1 MSKDIMLVSSVPTF
15 MMNDLQQEYVLH
27 DHAHILDP
35 EAFTKVTAFVGVGS
49 AAKVDRKLLAMFP
62 NVKMISIFGV
72 GYDGIDVAAAKERGI
87 QVTHTPDVLTD
98 DVADLAMGLI
108 LSMGRRIPQSD
119 KFVRNGDWVSE
130 PFTMTH
136 KVTGTRLG
144 VVGLGRIGQAIAK
157 RAAAFDMTIAYT
169 GRRAKT
175 NAPFRYYPS
184 ATELAAV
191 QERGIQVT
199 HTPDVLTDDVA
210 DLAMGL
216 ILSMGRRI
224 PQSDKF
230 VRNGDW
236 VSEPFTMTH
245 KVTGTRLGVV
255 GLGRIGQAIAKRAAA
270 FDMTIAYTGR
280 RAKTNAPFR
289 YYPSATE
296 LAANSDY
303 LVVAVPGGDDT
314 KNMINAQV
322 LKALGPKGI
331 VVNIARGSVID
342 QTALIQALKGR

>member
-1 MSKDIMLVSSVPTF
+1 MSKDVMLLSSVPTF

-49 AAKVDRKLLAMFP
+49 AAKVDRNLLAMFP

-108 LSMGRRIPQSD
+108 LSIGRRIPQSD

-130 PFTMTH
+130 PFTMTR

-175 NAPFRYYPS
+175 NAPFRYYPTAS
-184 ATELAAV
+184 
-191 QERGIQVT
+191 
-199 HTPDVLTDDVA
+199 
-210 DLAMGL
+210 
-216 ILSMGRRI
+216 
-224 PQSDKF
+224 
-230 VRNGDW
+230 
-236 VSEPFTMTH
+236 
-245 KVTGTRLGVV
+245 
-255 GLGRIGQAIAKRAAA
+255 
-270 FDMTIAYTGR
+270 
-280 RAKTNAPFR
+280 
-289 YYPSATE
+289 E

-331 VVNIARGSVID
+331 VINIARGSVVD
-342 QTALIQALKGR
+342 QTALIQALKDKSIAGAGLDVFWDEPNIDPQFFKLQNVVLTPHNGSNTHETRRAMADLALANLKAFFDEQPLLTLIPEGQ

>member
-49 AAKVDRKLLAMFP
+49 TAKVDRKLLAMFP

-72 GYDGIDVAAAKERGI
+72 GYDGVDVAAVKERGI

-108 LSMGRRIPQSD
+108 LSIGRRIPQSD

-144 VVGLGRIGQAIAK
+144 VVGFGRIGQAIAK
-157 RAAAFDMTIAYT
+157 RAAAFDMSIAYA

-175 NAPFRYYPS
+175 NAPYRFYAS
-184 ATELAAV
+184 A
-191 QERGIQVT
+191 
-199 HTPDVLTDDVA
+199 
-210 DLAMGL
+210 
-216 ILSMGRRI
+216 S
-224 PQSDKF
+224 
-230 VRNGDW
+230 
-236 VSEPFTMTH
+236 
-245 KVTGTRLGVV
+245 
-255 GLGRIGQAIAKRAAA
+255 
-270 FDMTIAYTGR
+270 
-280 RAKTNAPFR
+280 
-289 YYPSATE
+289 E

-342 QTALIQALKGR
+342 QTALIQSLKDKSIAGAGLDVFWDEPNIDPQFFKLQNVVLTPHNGSNTHETRRAMADLALANLKAFFDERPLLTLIPECQ

>member
-35 EAFTKVTAFVGVGS
+35 EAFTKVTAFVGFGS
-49 AAKVDRKLLAMFP
+49 MAKVDRKLLAMFP

-108 LSMGRRIPQSD
+108 LSIGRRIPQSD

-175 NAPFRYYPS
+175 NAPFRYYPTAS
-184 ATELAAV
+184 
-191 QERGIQVT
+191 
-199 HTPDVLTDDVA
+199 
-210 DLAMGL
+210 
-216 ILSMGRRI
+216 
-224 PQSDKF
+224 
-230 VRNGDW
+230 
-236 VSEPFTMTH
+236 
-245 KVTGTRLGVV
+245 
-255 GLGRIGQAIAKRAAA
+255 
-270 FDMTIAYTGR
+270 
-280 RAKTNAPFR
+280 
-289 YYPSATE
+289 E

-303 LVVAVPGGDDT
+303 LVVAVPGGEDT

-331 VVNIARGSVID
+331 VINIARGSVVD
-342 QTALIQALKGR
+342 QTALIQALKDKSIAGAGLDVFWDEPNIDPQFFKLQNVVLTPHNGSNTHETRRAMADLALANLKAFFEERPLLTLIPECQ

>member
-49 AAKVDRKLLAMFP
+49 SARVDRNLLAMFP

-72 GYDGIDVAAAKERGI
+72 GYDGIDVAAVQDRGI

-144 VVGLGRIGQAIAK
+144 VVGLGRIGQAI
-157 RAAAFDMTIAYT
+157 T
-169 GRRAKT
+169 
-175 NAPFRYYPS
+175 
-184 ATELAAV
+184 
-191 QERGIQVT
+191 
-199 HTPDVLTDDVA
+199 
-210 DLAMGL
+210 
-216 ILSMGRRI
+216 
-224 PQSDKF
+224 
-230 VRNGDW
+230 
-236 VSEPFTMTH
+236 
-245 KVTGTRLGVV
+245 
-255 GLGRIGQAIAKRAAA
+255 KRAAA

-342 QTALIQALKGR
+342 QTALIQALKDKSIAGAGLDVFWDEPNIDPQFFKLHNVVLTPHNGSNTHETRRAMADLALANLKAFFDERPLLTLIPECQ

>member
-35 EAFTKVTAFVGVGS
+35 EAFTKVTAFVGFGS
-49 AAKVDRKLLAMFP
+49 MAKVDRKLLAMFP

-72 GYDGIDVAAAKERGI
+72 GYDGIDVAAAQERGI

-108 LSMGRRIPQSD
+108 LSIGRRIPQSD
-119 KFVRNGDWVSE
+119 KFVRNADWVSE

-175 NAPFRYYPS
+175 NAPFRYYPTAS
-184 ATELAAV
+184 
-191 QERGIQVT
+191 
-199 HTPDVLTDDVA
+199 
-210 DLAMGL
+210 
-216 ILSMGRRI
+216 
-224 PQSDKF
+224 
-230 VRNGDW
+230 
-236 VSEPFTMTH
+236 
-245 KVTGTRLGVV
+245 
-255 GLGRIGQAIAKRAAA
+255 
-270 FDMTIAYTGR
+270 
-280 RAKTNAPFR
+280 
-289 YYPSATE
+289 E

-331 VVNIARGSVID
+331 VINIARGSVVD
-342 QTALIQALKGR
+342 QTALIQALKDKSIAGAGLDVFWDEPNIDPQFFKMHNVVLTPHNGSNTHETRRAMADLALANLKAFFEERPLLTLIPECQ

>member
-35 EAFTKVTAFVGVGS
+35 EAFTKVTAFVGFGS
-49 AAKVDRKLLAMFP
+49 TAKVDRKLLAMFP

-72 GYDGIDVAAAKERGI
+72 GYDGIDVAAAQERGI

-108 LSMGRRIPQSD
+108 LSIGRRIPQSD
-119 KFVRNGDWVSE
+119 KFVRNADWVSE

-175 NAPFRYYPS
+175 NAPFRYYPTAS
-184 ATELAAV
+184 
-191 QERGIQVT
+191 
-199 HTPDVLTDDVA
+199 
-210 DLAMGL
+210 
-216 ILSMGRRI
+216 
-224 PQSDKF
+224 
-230 VRNGDW
+230 
-236 VSEPFTMTH
+236 
-245 KVTGTRLGVV
+245 
-255 GLGRIGQAIAKRAAA
+255 
-270 FDMTIAYTGR
+270 
-280 RAKTNAPFR
+280 
-289 YYPSATE
+289 E

-331 VVNIARGSVID
+331 VINIARGSVVD
-342 QTALIQALKGR
+342 QTALIQALKDKSIAGAGLDVFWDEPNIDPQFFKLQNVVLTPHNGSNTHETRRAMADLALANLKAFFDDQPLLTLIPECQ

>member
-49 AAKVDRKLLAMFP
+49 TAKVDRKLLAMFP

-72 GYDGIDVAAAKERGI
+72 GYDGIDVAAVQERGI
-87 QVTHTPDVLTD
+87 RVTHTPDVLTD

-108 LSMGRRIPQSD
+108 LSIGRRIPQSD

-157 RAAAFDMTIAYT
+157 RAAAFDMSIAYT

-175 NAPFRYYPS
+175 NAPFRYYPTAS
-184 ATELAAV
+184 
-191 QERGIQVT
+191 
-199 HTPDVLTDDVA
+199 
-210 DLAMGL
+210 
-216 ILSMGRRI
+216 
-224 PQSDKF
+224 
-230 VRNGDW
+230 
-236 VSEPFTMTH
+236 
-245 KVTGTRLGVV
+245 
-255 GLGRIGQAIAKRAAA
+255 
-270 FDMTIAYTGR
+270 
-280 RAKTNAPFR
+280 
-289 YYPSATE
+289 E

-342 QTALIQALKGR
+342 QTALLQALKDKSIAGAGLDVFWDEPNIDPQFFKLQNVVLTPHNGSNTHETRRAMADLALANLKAFFEELPLLTLIPECQ

>member
-108 LSMGRRIPQSD
+108 LSIGRRIPQSD

-175 NAPFRYYPS
+175 NAPFRYYPTAS
-184 ATELAAV
+184 
-191 QERGIQVT
+191 
-199 HTPDVLTDDVA
+199 
-210 DLAMGL
+210 
-216 ILSMGRRI
+216 
-224 PQSDKF
+224 
-230 VRNGDW
+230 
-236 VSEPFTMTH
+236 
-245 KVTGTRLGVV
+245 
-255 GLGRIGQAIAKRAAA
+255 
-270 FDMTIAYTGR
+270 
-280 RAKTNAPFR
+280 
-289 YYPSATE
+289 E

-331 VVNIARGSVID
+331 VINIARGSVVD
-342 QTALIQALKGR
+342 QTALIQVLKDKSIAGAGLDVFWDEPNIDPQFFKLQNVVLTPHNGSNTHETRRAMADLALANLKAFFEERPLLTLIPECQ

>member
-49 AAKVDRKLLAMFP
+49 TAKVDRKLLATFP

-72 GYDGIDVAAAKERGI
+72 GYDGIDVAAVKERGI

-108 LSMGRRIPQSD
+108 LSIGRRIPQSD

-157 RAAAFDMTIAYT
+157 RAAAFDMSIAYT

-175 NAPFRYYPS
+175 NAPFRYYP
-184 ATELAAV
+184 TAA
-191 QERGIQVT
+191 
-199 HTPDVLTDDVA
+199 
-210 DLAMGL
+210 
-216 ILSMGRRI
+216 
-224 PQSDKF
+224 
-230 VRNGDW
+230 
-236 VSEPFTMTH
+236 
-245 KVTGTRLGVV
+245 
-255 GLGRIGQAIAKRAAA
+255 
-270 FDMTIAYTGR
+270 
-280 RAKTNAPFR
+280 
-289 YYPSATE
+289 E

-314 KNMINAQV
+314 KNLIDAQV

-342 QTALIQALKGR
+342 QKALIQALKDKSIAGAGLDVFWDEPNIDPQFFKLQNVVLTPHNGSNTHETRRAMADLALANLKAFFDERPLLTLIPECQ

>member
-1 MSKDIMLVSSVPTF
+1 
-15 MMNDLQQEYVLH
+15 
-27 DHAHILDP
+27 
-35 EAFTKVTAFVGVGS
+35 
-49 AAKVDRKLLAMFP
+49 LLAMFP

-72 GYDGIDVAAAKERGI
+72 GYDGIDVAAVQDRGI

-157 RAAAFDMTIAYT
+157 RAAAFDMSIAYT

-175 NAPFRYYPS
+175 NAPFRYH
-184 ATELAAV
+184 AT
-191 QERGIQVT
+191 
-199 HTPDVLTDDVA
+199 
-210 DLAMGL
+210 
-216 ILSMGRRI
+216 
-224 PQSDKF
+224 
-230 VRNGDW
+230 
-236 VSEPFTMTH
+236 VS
-245 KVTGTRLGVV
+245 
-255 GLGRIGQAIAKRAAA
+255 
-270 FDMTIAYTGR
+270 
-280 RAKTNAPFR
+280 
-289 YYPSATE
+289 E

-303 LVVAVPGGDDT
+303 LVVAVPGGNET

-331 VVNIARGSVID
+331 LINIARGSVID
-342 QTALIQALKGR
+342 QTALIQALKDKSIAGAGLDVFWDEPNIDPQFFKLHNVVLTPHNGSNTHETRRAMADLALANLKAFFDERPLLTLIPECQ

>member
-27 DHAHILDP
+27 DLAHILDP
-35 EAFTKVTAFVGVGS
+35 EAFTKVTAFVGFGS
-49 AAKVDRKLLAMFP
+49 MAKVDRKLLAMFP

-72 GYDGIDVAAAKERGI
+72 GYDGIDVAAAQERGI

-108 LSMGRRIPQSD
+108 LSIGRRIPQSD
-119 KFVRNGDWVSE
+119 KFVRNADWVSE

-175 NAPFRYYPS
+175 NAPFRYYPTAS
-184 ATELAAV
+184 
-191 QERGIQVT
+191 
-199 HTPDVLTDDVA
+199 
-210 DLAMGL
+210 
-216 ILSMGRRI
+216 
-224 PQSDKF
+224 
-230 VRNGDW
+230 
-236 VSEPFTMTH
+236 
-245 KVTGTRLGVV
+245 
-255 GLGRIGQAIAKRAAA
+255 
-270 FDMTIAYTGR
+270 
-280 RAKTNAPFR
+280 
-289 YYPSATE
+289 E

-331 VVNIARGSVID
+331 VINIARGSVVD
-342 QTALIQALKGR
+342 QTALIQALKDKSIAGAALDVFWDEPNIDPQFFKMHNVVLTPHNGSNTHETRRAMADLALANLKAFFDEQPLLTLIPECQ

>member
-35 EAFTKVTAFVGVGS
+35 EAFTKVTAFVGFGS
-49 AAKVDRKLLAMFP
+49 MAKVDRKLLAMFP

-72 GYDGIDVAAAKERGI
+72 GYDGIDVAAAQERGI

-108 LSMGRRIPQSD
+108 LSIGRRIPQSD
-119 KFVRNGDWVSE
+119 KFVRNSDWVSE

-175 NAPFRYYPS
+175 NAPFRYYPTAS
-184 ATELAAV
+184 
-191 QERGIQVT
+191 
-199 HTPDVLTDDVA
+199 
-210 DLAMGL
+210 
-216 ILSMGRRI
+216 
-224 PQSDKF
+224 
-230 VRNGDW
+230 
-236 VSEPFTMTH
+236 
-245 KVTGTRLGVV
+245 
-255 GLGRIGQAIAKRAAA
+255 
-270 FDMTIAYTGR
+270 
-280 RAKTNAPFR
+280 
-289 YYPSATE
+289 E

-331 VVNIARGSVID
+331 VINIARGSVVD
-342 QTALIQALKGR
+342 QTALIQALKDKSIAGAGLDVFWDEPNIDPQFFKLQNVVLTPHNGSNTHETRRAMADLALANLKAFFDEQPLLTLIPECQ

>member
-1 MSKDIMLVSSVPTF
+1 MSKDIMLLSSVPTF

-49 AAKVDRKLLAMFP
+49 TAKVDRKLLAMFP

-72 GYDGIDVAAAKERGI
+72 GYDGVDVAAVKERGI

-108 LSMGRRIPQSD
+108 LSIGRRIPQSD

-144 VVGLGRIGQAIAK
+144 VVGFGRIGQAIAK
-157 RAAAFDMTIAYT
+157 RAAAFDMSIAYT

-175 NAPFRYYPS
+175 NAPYRFYAS
-184 ATELAAV
+184 A
-191 QERGIQVT
+191 
-199 HTPDVLTDDVA
+199 
-210 DLAMGL
+210 
-216 ILSMGRRI
+216 S
-224 PQSDKF
+224 
-230 VRNGDW
+230 
-236 VSEPFTMTH
+236 
-245 KVTGTRLGVV
+245 
-255 GLGRIGQAIAKRAAA
+255 
-270 FDMTIAYTGR
+270 
-280 RAKTNAPFR
+280 
-289 YYPSATE
+289 E

-342 QTALIQALKGR
+342 QTALIQSLKDKSIAGAGLDVFWDEPNIDPQFFKLQNVVLTPHNGSNTHETRRAMADLALANLKAFFDERPLLTLIPECQ

>member
-49 AAKVDRKLLAMFP
+49 TAKVDRKLLAMFP

-72 GYDGIDVAAAKERGI
+72 GYDGIDVAAVKERGI

-108 LSMGRRIPQSD
+108 LSIGRRIPQSD

-144 VVGLGRIGQAIAK
+144 VVGFGRIGQAIAK

-175 NAPFRYYPS
+175 NAPYRYHAS
-184 ATELAAV
+184 A
-191 QERGIQVT
+191 
-199 HTPDVLTDDVA
+199 
-210 DLAMGL
+210 
-216 ILSMGRRI
+216 S
-224 PQSDKF
+224 
-230 VRNGDW
+230 
-236 VSEPFTMTH
+236 
-245 KVTGTRLGVV
+245 
-255 GLGRIGQAIAKRAAA
+255 
-270 FDMTIAYTGR
+270 
-280 RAKTNAPFR
+280 
-289 YYPSATE
+289 E

-331 VVNIARGSVID
+331 VINIARGSVID
-342 QTALIQALKGR
+342 QTALIQALKDKSIAGAGLDVFWDEPNIDPQFFKLQNVVLTPHNGSNTHETRRAMADLALANLKAFFDDRPLLTLIPECQ

>member
-35 EAFTKVTAFVGVGS
+35 EAFTKVTAFVGFGS
-49 AAKVDRKLLAMFP
+49 MAKVDRKLLAMFP

-72 GYDGIDVAAAKERGI
+72 GYDGIDVAAAQERGI

-108 LSMGRRIPQSD
+108 LSIGRRIPQSD
-119 KFVRNGDWVSE
+119 KFVRNSDWVSE

-184 ATELAAV
+184 A
-191 QERGIQVT
+191 
-199 HTPDVLTDDVA
+199 
-210 DLAMGL
+210 
-216 ILSMGRRI
+216 S
-224 PQSDKF
+224 
-230 VRNGDW
+230 
-236 VSEPFTMTH
+236 
-245 KVTGTRLGVV
+245 
-255 GLGRIGQAIAKRAAA
+255 
-270 FDMTIAYTGR
+270 
-280 RAKTNAPFR
+280 
-289 YYPSATE
+289 E

-331 VVNIARGSVID
+331 VINIARGSVVD
-342 QTALIQALKGR
+342 QTALIQALKDKSIAGAGLDVFWDEPNIDPQFFKLQNVVLTPHNGSNTHETRRAMADLALANLKAFFDEQPLLTLIPECQ

>member
-1 MSKDIMLVSSVPTF
+1 MSKDIMLLSSVPTF

-49 AAKVDRKLLAMFP
+49 TAKVDRKLLAMFP

-72 GYDGIDVAAAKERGI
+72 GYDGIDVAAVQERGI
-87 QVTHTPDVLTD
+87 RVTHTPDVLTD

-108 LSMGRRIPQSD
+108 LSIGRRIPQSD

-157 RAAAFDMTIAYT
+157 RAAAFDMSIAYT

-175 NAPFRYYPS
+175 NAPFRYYPTAS
-184 ATELAAV
+184 
-191 QERGIQVT
+191 
-199 HTPDVLTDDVA
+199 
-210 DLAMGL
+210 
-216 ILSMGRRI
+216 
-224 PQSDKF
+224 
-230 VRNGDW
+230 
-236 VSEPFTMTH
+236 
-245 KVTGTRLGVV
+245 
-255 GLGRIGQAIAKRAAA
+255 
-270 FDMTIAYTGR
+270 
-280 RAKTNAPFR
+280 
-289 YYPSATE
+289 E

-314 KNMINAQV
+314 KNMIPSQV

-342 QTALIQALKGR
+342 QTALLQALKDKSIAGAGLDVFWDEPNIDPQFFKLQNVVLTPHNGSNTHETRRAMADLALANLKAFFEERPLLTLIPECQ

>member
-35 EAFTKVTAFVGVGS
+35 EAFTKVTAFVGFGS
-49 AAKVDRKLLAMFP
+49 TAKVDRKLLAMFP

-72 GYDGIDVAAAKERGI
+72 GYDGIDVAAAQERGI

-108 LSMGRRIPQSD
+108 LSIGRRIPQSD
-119 KFVRNGDWVSE
+119 KFVRNADWVSE

-175 NAPFRYYPS
+175 NAPFRYYPTAS
-184 ATELAAV
+184 
-191 QERGIQVT
+191 
-199 HTPDVLTDDVA
+199 
-210 DLAMGL
+210 
-216 ILSMGRRI
+216 
-224 PQSDKF
+224 
-230 VRNGDW
+230 
-236 VSEPFTMTH
+236 
-245 KVTGTRLGVV
+245 
-255 GLGRIGQAIAKRAAA
+255 
-270 FDMTIAYTGR
+270 
-280 RAKTNAPFR
+280 
-289 YYPSATE
+289 E

-331 VVNIARGSVID
+331 VINIARGSVVD
-342 QTALIQALKGR
+342 QTALIQALKDKSIAGAGLDVFWDEPNIDPQFFKLQNVVLTPHNGSNTHETRRAMADLALANLKAFFEERPLLTLIPECQ

>member
-49 AAKVDRKLLAMFP
+49 TAKVDRKLLAMFP

-72 GYDGIDVAAAKERGI
+72 GYDGVDVAAAQERGI
-87 QVTHTPDVLTD
+87 RVTHTPDVLTD

-108 LSMGRRIPQSD
+108 LSIGRRIPQSD

-144 VVGLGRIGQAIAK
+144 VVGFGRIGQAIAK
-157 RAAAFDMTIAYT
+157 RAAAFDMSIAYT

-175 NAPFRYYPS
+175 NAPYRYYAS
-184 ATELAAV
+184 A
-191 QERGIQVT
+191 
-199 HTPDVLTDDVA
+199 
-210 DLAMGL
+210 
-216 ILSMGRRI
+216 S
-224 PQSDKF
+224 
-230 VRNGDW
+230 
-236 VSEPFTMTH
+236 
-245 KVTGTRLGVV
+245 
-255 GLGRIGQAIAKRAAA
+255 
-270 FDMTIAYTGR
+270 
-280 RAKTNAPFR
+280 
-289 YYPSATE
+289 E

-331 VVNIARGSVID
+331 VINIARGSVID
-342 QTALIQALKGR
+342 QTALIQALKDKSIAGAGLDVFWDEPNIDPQFFKLHNVVLTPHNGSNTHETRRAMADLALANLKAFFDDRPLLTLIPECQ

>member
-49 AAKVDRKLLAMFP
+49 TAKVDRKLLAMFP

-72 GYDGIDVAAAKERGI
+72 GYDGIDVAAVQERGI
-87 QVTHTPDVLTD
+87 RVTHTPDVLTD

-108 LSMGRRIPQSD
+108 LSIGRRIPQSD

-130 PFTMTH
+130 PYTMTH

-157 RAAAFDMTIAYT
+157 RAAAFDMSIAYT

-175 NAPFRYYPS
+175 NAPFRYYPTAS
-184 ATELAAV
+184 
-191 QERGIQVT
+191 
-199 HTPDVLTDDVA
+199 
-210 DLAMGL
+210 
-216 ILSMGRRI
+216 
-224 PQSDKF
+224 
-230 VRNGDW
+230 
-236 VSEPFTMTH
+236 
-245 KVTGTRLGVV
+245 
-255 GLGRIGQAIAKRAAA
+255 
-270 FDMTIAYTGR
+270 
-280 RAKTNAPFR
+280 
-289 YYPSATE
+289 E

-342 QTALIQALKGR
+342 QTALIQALKDKSIAGAGLDVFWDEPNIDPQFFKLQNVVLTPHNGSNTHETRRAMADLALANLKAFFEERPLLTLIPECQ

>member
-27 DHAHILDP
+27 DLAHILDP
-35 EAFTKVTAFVGVGS
+35 EAFTKVTAFVGFGS
-49 AAKVDRKLLAMFP
+49 MAKVDRKLLAMFP

-72 GYDGIDVAAAKERGI
+72 GYDGIDVAAAQERGI

-108 LSMGRRIPQSD
+108 LSIGRRIPQSD
-119 KFVRNGDWVSE
+119 KFVRNADWVSE

-175 NAPFRYYPS
+175 NAPFRYYPTAS
-184 ATELAAV
+184 
-191 QERGIQVT
+191 
-199 HTPDVLTDDVA
+199 
-210 DLAMGL
+210 
-216 ILSMGRRI
+216 
-224 PQSDKF
+224 
-230 VRNGDW
+230 
-236 VSEPFTMTH
+236 
-245 KVTGTRLGVV
+245 
-255 GLGRIGQAIAKRAAA
+255 
-270 FDMTIAYTGR
+270 
-280 RAKTNAPFR
+280 
-289 YYPSATE
+289 E

-331 VVNIARGSVID
+331 VINIARGSVVD
-342 QTALIQALKGR
+342 QTALIQALKDKSIAGAGLDVFWDEPNIDPQFFKLQNVVLTPHNGSNTHETRRAMADLALANLNAFFDEQPLLTLIPECQ

>member
-27 DHAHILDP
+27 DLAHILDP
-35 EAFTKVTAFVGVGS
+35 EAFTKVTAFVGFGS
-49 AAKVDRKLLAMFP
+49 MAKVDRKLLAMFP

-72 GYDGIDVAAAKERGI
+72 GYDGIDVAAAQERGI

-108 LSMGRRIPQSD
+108 LSIGRRIPQSD
-119 KFVRNGDWVSE
+119 KFVRNADWVSE

-175 NAPFRYYPS
+175 NAPFRYYPTAS
-184 ATELAAV
+184 
-191 QERGIQVT
+191 
-199 HTPDVLTDDVA
+199 
-210 DLAMGL
+210 
-216 ILSMGRRI
+216 
-224 PQSDKF
+224 
-230 VRNGDW
+230 
-236 VSEPFTMTH
+236 
-245 KVTGTRLGVV
+245 
-255 GLGRIGQAIAKRAAA
+255 
-270 FDMTIAYTGR
+270 
-280 RAKTNAPFR
+280 
-289 YYPSATE
+289 E

-331 VVNIARGSVID
+331 VINIARGSVID
-342 QTALIQALKGR
+342 QTALIQALKDKSIAGAGLDVFWDEPNIDPQFFKLQNVVLTPHNGSNTHETRRAMADLALANLKAFFDERPLLTLIPECQ

>member
-49 AAKVDRKLLAMFP
+49 TAKVDRKVLAMFP

-72 GYDGIDVAAAKERGI
+72 GYDGIDVAAVKERGI

-108 LSMGRRIPQSD
+108 LSIGRRIPQSD

-144 VVGLGRIGQAIAK
+144 VVGFGRIGQAIAK

-175 NAPFRYYPS
+175 NAPFRYYPTAS
-184 ATELAAV
+184 
-191 QERGIQVT
+191 
-199 HTPDVLTDDVA
+199 
-210 DLAMGL
+210 
-216 ILSMGRRI
+216 
-224 PQSDKF
+224 
-230 VRNGDW
+230 
-236 VSEPFTMTH
+236 
-245 KVTGTRLGVV
+245 
-255 GLGRIGQAIAKRAAA
+255 
-270 FDMTIAYTGR
+270 
-280 RAKTNAPFR
+280 
-289 YYPSATE
+289 E

-303 LVVAVPGGDDT
+303 LVVAVPGGNET

-331 VVNIARGSVID
+331 VINIARGSVID
-342 QTALIQALKGR
+342 QTALIQALKDKSIAGAGLDVFWDEPNIDPQFFKLQNVVLTPHNGSNTHETRRAMADLALANLKAFFDERPLLTLIPECQ

>member
-1 MSKDIMLVSSVPTF
+1 

-49 AAKVDRKLLAMFP
+49 TAKVDRKLLAMFP

-72 GYDGIDVAAAKERGI
+72 GYDGIDVAAVKERGI

-108 LSMGRRIPQSD
+108 LSIGRRIPQSD

-144 VVGLGRIGQAIAK
+144 VVGFGRIGQAIAK

-175 NAPFRYYPS
+175 NAPFRYYPTAS
-184 ATELAAV
+184 
-191 QERGIQVT
+191 
-199 HTPDVLTDDVA
+199 
-210 DLAMGL
+210 
-216 ILSMGRRI
+216 
-224 PQSDKF
+224 
-230 VRNGDW
+230 
-236 VSEPFTMTH
+236 
-245 KVTGTRLGVV
+245 
-255 GLGRIGQAIAKRAAA
+255 
-270 FDMTIAYTGR
+270 
-280 RAKTNAPFR
+280 
-289 YYPSATE
+289 E

-303 LVVAVPGGDDT
+303 LVVAVPGGNET

-331 VVNIARGSVID
+331 VINIARGSVID
-342 QTALIQALKGR
+342 QTALIQALKDKSIAGAGLDVFWDEPNIDPQFFKLQTVVLTPHNGSNTHETRRAMADLALANLKAFFDERPLLTLIPECQ

>member
-108 LSMGRRIPQSD
+108 LSIGRRIPQSD

-136 KVTGTRLG
+136 KVTGKRLG

-175 NAPFRYYPS
+175 NAPFRYYPTAS
-184 ATELAAV
+184 
-191 QERGIQVT
+191 
-199 HTPDVLTDDVA
+199 
-210 DLAMGL
+210 
-216 ILSMGRRI
+216 
-224 PQSDKF
+224 
-230 VRNGDW
+230 
-236 VSEPFTMTH
+236 
-245 KVTGTRLGVV
+245 
-255 GLGRIGQAIAKRAAA
+255 
-270 FDMTIAYTGR
+270 
-280 RAKTNAPFR
+280 
-289 YYPSATE
+289 E

-331 VVNIARGSVID
+331 VINIARGSVVD
-342 QTALIQALKGR
+342 QTALIQALKDKSIAGAGLDVFWDEPNIDPQFFKMHNVVLTPHNGSNTHETRRAMADLALANLKAFFEERPLLTLIPECQ

>member
-1 MSKDIMLVSSVPTF
+1 MSKDVMLLSSVPTF

-49 AAKVDRKLLAMFP
+49 AAKVDRNLLAMFP

-108 LSMGRRIPQSD
+108 LSIGRRIPQSD

-130 PFTMTH
+130 PFTMTR
-136 KVTGTRLG
+136 KVTGMRLG
-144 VVGLGRIGQAIAK
+144 MVGLGRIGQAIAK
-157 RAAAFDMTIAYT
+157 RAAAFDMTISYT

-175 NAPFRYYPS
+175 NAPFRYYS
-184 ATELAAV
+184 T
-191 QERGIQVT
+191 
-199 HTPDVLTDDVA
+199 
-210 DLAMGL
+210 
-216 ILSMGRRI
+216 
-224 PQSDKF
+224 
-230 VRNGDW
+230 
-236 VSEPFTMTH
+236 VS
-245 KVTGTRLGVV
+245 
-255 GLGRIGQAIAKRAAA
+255 
-270 FDMTIAYTGR
+270 
-280 RAKTNAPFR
+280 
-289 YYPSATE
+289 E

-331 VVNIARGSVID
+331 VINIARGSVVD
-342 QTALIQALKGR
+342 QTALIQALKDKSIAGAGLDVFWDEPNIDPQFFKLQNVVLTPHNGSNTHETRRAMADLALANLKAFFDEQPLLTLIPECQ

>member
-49 AAKVDRKLLAMFP
+49 TAKVDRKLLAMFP

-72 GYDGIDVAAAKERGI
+72 GYDGIDVAAVQERGI
-87 QVTHTPDVLTD
+87 RVTHTPDVLTD

-108 LSMGRRIPQSD
+108 LSIGRRIPQSD

-157 RAAAFDMTIAYT
+157 RAAAFDMSIAYT

-175 NAPFRYYPS
+175 NAPFRYYPTAS
-184 ATELAAV
+184 
-191 QERGIQVT
+191 
-199 HTPDVLTDDVA
+199 
-210 DLAMGL
+210 
-216 ILSMGRRI
+216 
-224 PQSDKF
+224 
-230 VRNGDW
+230 
-236 VSEPFTMTH
+236 
-245 KVTGTRLGVV
+245 
-255 GLGRIGQAIAKRAAA
+255 
-270 FDMTIAYTGR
+270 
-280 RAKTNAPFR
+280 
-289 YYPSATE
+289 E

-314 KNMINAQV
+314 KNMINSQV

-342 QTALIQALKGR
+342 QTALIQALKDKSIAGAGLDVFWDEPNIDPQFFKLQNVVLTPHNGSNTHETRRAMADLALANLKAFFEERPLLTLIPECQ

>member
-1 MSKDIMLVSSVPTF
+1 

-49 AAKVDRKLLAMFP
+49 TAKVDRKLLAMFP

-72 GYDGIDVAAAKERGI
+72 GYDGIDVAAVKERGI

-108 LSMGRRIPQSD
+108 LSIGRRIPQSD

-144 VVGLGRIGQAIAK
+144 VVGFGRIGQAIAK

-175 NAPFRYYPS
+175 NAPFRYYPTAS
-184 ATELAAV
+184 
-191 QERGIQVT
+191 
-199 HTPDVLTDDVA
+199 
-210 DLAMGL
+210 
-216 ILSMGRRI
+216 
-224 PQSDKF
+224 
-230 VRNGDW
+230 
-236 VSEPFTMTH
+236 
-245 KVTGTRLGVV
+245 
-255 GLGRIGQAIAKRAAA
+255 
-270 FDMTIAYTGR
+270 
-280 RAKTNAPFR
+280 
-289 YYPSATE
+289 E

-303 LVVAVPGGDDT
+303 LVVAVPGGNET

-331 VVNIARGSVID
+331 VINIARGSVID
-342 QTALIQALKGR
+342 QTALIQALKDKSIAGAGLDVFWDEPNIDPQFFKLQNVVLTPHNGSNTHETRRAMADLALANLKAFFDDRPLLTLIPECQ

>member
-1 MSKDIMLVSSVPTF
+1 MSKDIMLLSSVPTF

-49 AAKVDRKLLAMFP
+49 TAKVDRKLLAMFP

-72 GYDGIDVAAAKERGI
+72 GYDGVDVAAVKERGI

-108 LSMGRRIPQSD
+108 LSIGRRIPQSD

-144 VVGLGRIGQAIAK
+144 VVGFGRIGQAIAK
-157 RAAAFDMTIAYT
+157 RAAAFDMSIAYT

-175 NAPFRYYPS
+175 NAPYRFYAS
-184 ATELAAV
+184 A
-191 QERGIQVT
+191 
-199 HTPDVLTDDVA
+199 
-210 DLAMGL
+210 
-216 ILSMGRRI
+216 S
-224 PQSDKF
+224 
-230 VRNGDW
+230 
-236 VSEPFTMTH
+236 
-245 KVTGTRLGVV
+245 
-255 GLGRIGQAIAKRAAA
+255 
-270 FDMTIAYTGR
+270 
-280 RAKTNAPFR
+280 
-289 YYPSATE
+289 E

-342 QTALIQALKGR
+342 QTALLQALKDKSIAGAGLDVFWDEPNIDPQFFKLQNVVLTPHNGSNTHETRRAMADLALANLKAFFEERPLLTLIPECQ

>member
-27 DHAHILDP
+27 DLAHILDP
-35 EAFTKVTAFVGVGS
+35 EAFTKVTAFVGFGS
-49 AAKVDRKLLAMFP
+49 MAKVDRKLLAMFP

-72 GYDGIDVAAAKERGI
+72 GYDGIDVAAAQERGI

-108 LSMGRRIPQSD
+108 LSIGRRIPQSD
-119 KFVRNGDWVSE
+119 KFVRNADWVSE

-175 NAPFRYYPS
+175 NAPFRYYPTAS
-184 ATELAAV
+184 
-191 QERGIQVT
+191 
-199 HTPDVLTDDVA
+199 
-210 DLAMGL
+210 
-216 ILSMGRRI
+216 
-224 PQSDKF
+224 
-230 VRNGDW
+230 
-236 VSEPFTMTH
+236 
-245 KVTGTRLGVV
+245 
-255 GLGRIGQAIAKRAAA
+255 
-270 FDMTIAYTGR
+270 
-280 RAKTNAPFR
+280 
-289 YYPSATE
+289 E

-331 VVNIARGSVID
+331 VINIARGSVVD
-342 QTALIQALKGR
+342 QTALIQALKDKSIAGAGLDVFWDEPNIDPQFFKLQNVVLTPHNGSNTHETRRAMADLALANLKAFFDEQPLLTLIPECQ

>member
-108 LSMGRRIPQSD
+108 LSIGRRIPQSD

-184 ATELAAV
+184 A
-191 QERGIQVT
+191 
-199 HTPDVLTDDVA
+199 
-210 DLAMGL
+210 
-216 ILSMGRRI
+216 S
-224 PQSDKF
+224 
-230 VRNGDW
+230 
-236 VSEPFTMTH
+236 
-245 KVTGTRLGVV
+245 
-255 GLGRIGQAIAKRAAA
+255 
-270 FDMTIAYTGR
+270 
-280 RAKTNAPFR
+280 
-289 YYPSATE
+289 E

-331 VVNIARGSVID
+331 VINIARGSVVD
-342 QTALIQALKGR
+342 QTALIQALKDKSIAGAGLDVFWDEPNIDPQFFKLQNVVLTPHNGSNTHETRRAMADLALANLKAFFEERPLLTLIPECQ

>member
-49 AAKVDRKLLAMFP
+49 TAKVDRKLLAMFP

-72 GYDGIDVAAAKERGI
+72 GYDGIDVAAVKEKGI
-87 QVTHTPDVLTD
+87 KVTHTPDVLTD

-108 LSMGRRIPQSD
+108 LSIGRRIPQSD

-157 RAAAFDMTIAYT
+157 RAAAFDMSIAYT

-175 NAPFRYYPS
+175 NAPFRYYPTAS
-184 ATELAAV
+184 
-191 QERGIQVT
+191 
-199 HTPDVLTDDVA
+199 
-210 DLAMGL
+210 
-216 ILSMGRRI
+216 
-224 PQSDKF
+224 
-230 VRNGDW
+230 
-236 VSEPFTMTH
+236 
-245 KVTGTRLGVV
+245 
-255 GLGRIGQAIAKRAAA
+255 
-270 FDMTIAYTGR
+270 
-280 RAKTNAPFR
+280 
-289 YYPSATE
+289 E

-314 KNMINAQV
+314 KNMINSQV

-342 QTALIQALKGR
+342 QTALLQALKDKSIAGAGLDVFWDEPNIDPQFFKLHNVVLTPHNGSNTHETRRAMADLALANLKAFFEERPLLTLIPECQ

>member
-27 DHAHILDP
+27 DLAHILDP
-35 EAFTKVTAFVGVGS
+35 EAFTKVTAFVGFGS
-49 AAKVDRKLLAMFP
+49 MAKVDRKLLAMFP

-72 GYDGIDVAAAKERGI
+72 GYDGIDVAAAQERGI

-108 LSMGRRIPQSD
+108 LSIGRRIPQSD
-119 KFVRNGDWVSE
+119 KFVRNADWVSE

-175 NAPFRYYPS
+175 NAPFRYYPTAS
-184 ATELAAV
+184 
-191 QERGIQVT
+191 
-199 HTPDVLTDDVA
+199 
-210 DLAMGL
+210 
-216 ILSMGRRI
+216 
-224 PQSDKF
+224 
-230 VRNGDW
+230 
-236 VSEPFTMTH
+236 
-245 KVTGTRLGVV
+245 
-255 GLGRIGQAIAKRAAA
+255 
-270 FDMTIAYTGR
+270 
-280 RAKTNAPFR
+280 
-289 YYPSATE
+289 E

-331 VVNIARGSVID
+331 VINIARGSVVD
-342 QTALIQALKGR
+342 QTALIQALKDKSIAGAGLDVFWDEPNIDPQFFKLQNVVLTPHNGSNTHETRRAMADLALANLKAFFDERPLLTLIPECQ

>member
-49 AAKVDRKLLAMFP
+49 TAKVDRKLLAMFP

-72 GYDGIDVAAAKERGI
+72 GYDGIDVAAVQERGI
-87 QVTHTPDVLTD
+87 RVTHTPDVLTD

-108 LSMGRRIPQSD
+108 LSIGRRIPQSD

-157 RAAAFDMTIAYT
+157 RAAAFDMSIAYT

-175 NAPFRYYPS
+175 NAPFRYYPTAS
-184 ATELAAV
+184 
-191 QERGIQVT
+191 
-199 HTPDVLTDDVA
+199 
-210 DLAMGL
+210 
-216 ILSMGRRI
+216 
-224 PQSDKF
+224 
-230 VRNGDW
+230 
-236 VSEPFTMTH
+236 
-245 KVTGTRLGVV
+245 
-255 GLGRIGQAIAKRAAA
+255 
-270 FDMTIAYTGR
+270 
-280 RAKTNAPFR
+280 
-289 YYPSATE
+289 E

-314 KNMINAQV
+314 KDMINAQV

-342 QTALIQALKGR
+342 QTALLQALKDKSIAGAGLDVFWDEPNIDPQFFKLQNVVLTPHNGSNTHETRRAMADLALANLKAFFEERPLLTLIPECQ

>member
-49 AAKVDRKLLAMFP
+49 TAKVDRKLLAMFP

-72 GYDGIDVAAAKERGI
+72 GYDGIDVAAVKEKGI

-108 LSMGRRIPQSD
+108 LSIGRRIPQSD

-157 RAAAFDMTIAYT
+157 RAAAFDMSIAYT

-175 NAPFRYYPS
+175 NAPFRYYPTAS
-184 ATELAAV
+184 
-191 QERGIQVT
+191 
-199 HTPDVLTDDVA
+199 
-210 DLAMGL
+210 
-216 ILSMGRRI
+216 
-224 PQSDKF
+224 
-230 VRNGDW
+230 
-236 VSEPFTMTH
+236 
-245 KVTGTRLGVV
+245 
-255 GLGRIGQAIAKRAAA
+255 
-270 FDMTIAYTGR
+270 
-280 RAKTNAPFR
+280 
-289 YYPSATE
+289 E

-342 QTALIQALKGR
+342 QTALLQALKDKSIAGAGLDVFWDEPNIDPQFFKLQNVVLTPHNGSNTHETRRAMADLALANLKAFFEERPLLTLIPECQ

>member
-1 MSKDIMLVSSVPTF
+1 MSKDIMLLSSVPTF

-49 AAKVDRKLLAMFP
+49 SARVDRNLLAMFP

-72 GYDGIDVAAAKERGI
+72 GYDGIDVAAVQDRGI

-175 NAPFRYYPS
+175 NAPFRYY
-184 ATELAAV
+184 AT
-191 QERGIQVT
+191 
-199 HTPDVLTDDVA
+199 
-210 DLAMGL
+210 
-216 ILSMGRRI
+216 
-224 PQSDKF
+224 
-230 VRNGDW
+230 
-236 VSEPFTMTH
+236 VS
-245 KVTGTRLGVV
+245 
-255 GLGRIGQAIAKRAAA
+255 
-270 FDMTIAYTGR
+270 
-280 RAKTNAPFR
+280 
-289 YYPSATE
+289 E

-303 LVVAVPGGDDT
+303 LVVAVPGGNET
-314 KNMINAQV
+314 RNMINSQV

-331 VVNIARGSVID
+331 LINIARGSVID
-342 QTALIQALKGR
+342 QTALIQALKDKSIAGAGLDVFWDEPNIDPQFFKLHNVVLTPHNGSNTHETRRAMADLALANLKAFFDERPLLTLIPECQ

>member
-108 LSMGRRIPQSD
+108 LSIGRRIPQSD

-175 NAPFRYYPS
+175 NAPFRYYPTAS
-184 ATELAAV
+184 
-191 QERGIQVT
+191 
-199 HTPDVLTDDVA
+199 
-210 DLAMGL
+210 
-216 ILSMGRRI
+216 
-224 PQSDKF
+224 
-230 VRNGDW
+230 
-236 VSEPFTMTH
+236 
-245 KVTGTRLGVV
+245 
-255 GLGRIGQAIAKRAAA
+255 
-270 FDMTIAYTGR
+270 
-280 RAKTNAPFR
+280 
-289 YYPSATE
+289 E

-314 KNMINAQV
+314 KNMINTQV

-331 VVNIARGSVID
+331 VINIARGSVVD
-342 QTALIQALKGR
+342 QTALIQALKDKSIAGAGLDVFWDEPNIDPQFFKLQNVVLTPHNGSNTHETRRAMADLALANLKAFFEERPLLTLIPECQ

>member
-108 LSMGRRIPQSD
+108 LSIGRRIPQSD

-130 PFTMTH
+130 PFTMTR

-175 NAPFRYYPS
+175 NAPFRYYPTAS
-184 ATELAAV
+184 
-191 QERGIQVT
+191 
-199 HTPDVLTDDVA
+199 
-210 DLAMGL
+210 
-216 ILSMGRRI
+216 
-224 PQSDKF
+224 
-230 VRNGDW
+230 
-236 VSEPFTMTH
+236 
-245 KVTGTRLGVV
+245 
-255 GLGRIGQAIAKRAAA
+255 
-270 FDMTIAYTGR
+270 
-280 RAKTNAPFR
+280 
-289 YYPSATE
+289 E

-331 VVNIARGSVID
+331 VINIARGSVVD
-342 QTALIQALKGR
+342 QTALIQALKDKSIAGAGLDVFWDEPNIDPQFFKLQNVVLTPHNGSNTHETRRAMADLALANLKAFFEERPLLTLIPECQ